1 MLQPVSPRHAFLIGM
16 VMFCRTSLV
25 PAEAPKPSFER
36 GEALIDSYFRRETKQ
51 VADACLADIKS
62 REDWERKRPELRR
75 QFLEMLG
82 LWPLPARTD
91 LRPMVTGKLVTD
103 RFIIEKLHFQSIPGL
118 YVTANL
124 SAPDNSALRS
134 RVSTDCR

>member
-1 MLQPVSPRHAFLIGM
+1 
-16 VMFCRTSLV
+16 MFCRTSLV